1 MPDKDLR
8 KWIEE
13 IDAVGELQTIVG
25 ADHEEEIGGIVDIFM
40 RKITNP
46 AVLFDEVPGYPKGF
60 RVIGNV
66 LTSVRR
72 INVALGLPVDS
83 SEIDLVNFW
92 REHMAEMKS
101 IPPTVVNGG
110 SVLENVSH
118 GDDVNIWK
126 IPSPRWHEGDGG
138 YYIGTASMV
147 VMKDPDSDWI
157 NIGCYR
163 VQAHDRNVASVM
175 SSKGKHGN
183 LIMDKY
189 RERGEPCPVAVA
201 IGVHPTLFMVGGMEM
216 PYGKDEYEIAGGL
229 MGEPLQVI
237 NGPTTGLPIPAHC
250 EIAFEG
256 LIHPDDLIDE
266 GPLGEW
272 AGYYASGVHREPA
285 IRIETLMHRDD
296 PILMGA
302 VPGVPPND
310 NTFWRGPSRSGA
322 VWNQLEAAGIPGVT
336 GVWTHEA
343 GGGRMWLTVS
353 IKQMYGG
360 HSKQAGL
367 ITSQCHAGAYANRW
381 VIVVDDDINPANM
394 SDVVWAMCTRF
405 DPREDLE
412 ILKGGWSTSLDPMVY
427 GADDRR
433 NARVV
438 IDACKPFA
446 RLDTFPEV
454 VRNSPELD
462 DRLRA
467 KWADILPPGA

>member
-40 RKITNP
+40 RKMTNP

-163 VQAHDRNVASVM
+163 VQAHERNVASVM